1 MMKSGLTIQ
10 ELAAEIL
17 RQKEFKEDYIVSTRR
32 LQMEN
37 FGSDVVLR
45 ILDENA
51 SDRIEPLDIGPNAHR
66 QIGRYLY
73 IPVKYYEKM
82 REENPELLT
91 VNVNSWFDRSDSQR
105 MLRVLDGKAR
115 AFLSNRYLRLD
126 HLQIAEAVL
135 PIIGEIPDAR
145 FESCQIT
152 EDRMYIKVVN
162 PRLQQE
168 VVPGDIVQAGVII
181 SNSEVG
187 LGSVNIQPL
196 VYRLVCK
203 NGMVVNDAATK
214 RNHVGRI
221 NSADENFLLYSAET
235 LAADD
240 HAFMLKIQDTVRAAV
255 DETNFSRVVGM
266 MQEATTAKMNTAN
279 VPEVVRLASRD
290 FGITD
295 EEHPGVLQHLIE
307 GKDLSLYGLSNA
319 VTRYSQDVESY
330 DRATALEAIGYNILS
345 MPSKQW
351 NRINEMAA

>member
-17 RQKEFKEDYIVSTRR
+17 RQKDSKEDYIVSTRR
-32 LQMEN
+32 LQMEPS
-37 FGSDVVLR
+37 GTDVVLR
-45 ILDENA
+45 VLDENA
-51 SDRIEPLDIGPNAHR
+51 GDRIEPLDIGPNAHR
-66 QIGRYLY
+66 QIGTHLS

-91 VNVNSWFDRSDSQR
+91 VNVNSWFERSDSQR

-203 NGMVVNDAATK
+203 NGMVVNDAATR

-255 DETNFSRVVGM
+255 DEVNFSRVVGM
-266 MQEATTAKMNTAN
+266 MQEAATVKMNTAN

-307 GKDLSLYGLSNA
+307 GKDLTLYGLANA
-319 VTRYSQDVESY
+319 VTRYSQDVASY
-330 DRATALEAIGYNILS
+330 DRATDLESIGYNILS
-345 MPSKQW
+345 MPAKRW
-351 NRINEMAA
+351 NSINQMAA

>member
-1 MMKSGLTIQ
+1 MKSGLTIQ

-17 RQKEFKEDYIVSTRR
+17 RQKESKEDYIVSTRR

-45 ILDENA
+45 VLDENA

-66 QIGRYLY
+66 QIGTHLS

-203 NGMVVNDAATK
+203 NGMVVNDAATR

-240 HAFMLKIQDTVRAAV
+240 HAVMLKIQDTVRAAV
-255 DETNFSRVVGM
+255 DEVNFSRVVGM
-266 MQEATTAKMNTAN
+266 MQEAATVKMNTEN

-307 GKDLSLYGLSNA
+307 GKDLTLYGLANA
-319 VTRYSQDVESY
+319 VTRYSQDVASY
-330 DRATALEAIGYNILS
+330 DRATDLESIGYNILS
-345 MPSKQW
+345 MPAKRW
-351 NRINEMAA
+351 NSINQMAA

>member
-1 MMKSGLTIQ
+1 MKSGLTIQ

-17 RQKEFKEDYIVSTRR
+17 RQKESKEDYIVSTRR

-45 ILDENA
+45 VLDENA

-66 QIGRYLY
+66 QIGTHLS

-91 VNVNSWFDRSDSQR
+91 VNVNSWFERSDSQR

-162 PRLQQE
+162 PQLQQE

-196 VYRLVCK
+196 VYRLGCK
-203 NGMVVNDAATK
+203 NGMVVNDAATR

-255 DETNFSRVVGM
+255 DEVNFSRVVGM
-266 MQEATTAKMNTAN
+266 MQEAATVKMNTAN

-307 GKDLSLYGLSNA
+307 GKNLTLYGLANA
-319 VTRYSQDVESY
+319 VTRYSQDVASY
-330 DRATALEAIGYNILS
+330 DRATDLESIGYNILS
-345 MPSKQW
+345 MPAKRW
-351 NRINEMAA
+351 NSINQMAA

>member
-17 RQKEFKEDYIVSTRR
+17 RQKDSKEDYIVSTRR
-32 LQMEN
+32 LQMEPS
-37 FGSDVVLR
+37 GTDVVLR
-45 ILDENA
+45 VLDENA
-51 SDRIEPLDIGPNAHR
+51 GDRIEPLDIGPNA
-66 QIGRYLY
+66 
-73 IPVKYYEKM
+73 
-82 REENPELLT
+82 NPELLT
-91 VNVNSWFDRSDSQR
+91 VNVNSWFERSDSQR

-152 EDRMYIKVVN
+152 EDRMYIKEVN
-162 PRLQQE
+162 HRLQQE

-203 NGMVVNDAATK
+203 NGMVVNDAATR

-255 DETNFSRVVGM
+255 GEANFSRGVGM
-266 MQEATTAKMNTAN
+266 MREAAAVKMNTAN

-307 GKDLSLYGLSNA
+307 GKDLTLYGLANA
-319 VTRYSQDVESY
+319 VTRYSQDVENY
-330 DRATALEAIGYNILS
+330 DRASKLEEIGYQVMTMSPKLF
-345 MPSKQW
+345 QA
-351 NRINEMAA
+351 INQMQPVTLAA